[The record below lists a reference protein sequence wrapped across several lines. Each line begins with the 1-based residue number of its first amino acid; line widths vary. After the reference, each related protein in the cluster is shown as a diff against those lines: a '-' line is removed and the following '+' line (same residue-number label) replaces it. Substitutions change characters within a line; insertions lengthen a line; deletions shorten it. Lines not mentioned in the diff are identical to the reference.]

1 MTKVAASKSSLQP
14 EIGSIPL
21 CILTSFYI
29 LVFCNNT
36 FWKKATDYLGS
47 GSGPL
52 WALYLAML
60 ALFVAAIT
68 PFSTKYLIKP
78 FLIFLVLVAAAASHF
93 TDTFGV
99 MVDSDMIRNAME
111 TTPAEARHLITSDF
125 IVHVAIWGIVP
136 SILIIWVKVDHRPF
150 MRKVLWNL
158 AAILFS
164 LAVFTI
170 CGVTYSRE
178 YTAAIR
184 ERRDIAKSFNPVT
197 PIVSTARYFMSAGNE
212 ASLVVQTVG
221 ADATVRPSTLPINKP
236 RVTIIVAGETAR
248 AENFSLGG
256 YQRGTNP
263 RLKAANVIYF
273 PNTTSCGTAT
283 ATSIPCMFSRFTRS
297 EFTHAKAMA
306 NENLADVLAHAGIG
320 VAWFDNNTGDKGVA
334 KRIKYVDL
342 ANSKDPRFCQD
353 GECLDGIFLD
363 RLDEWLDQ
371 VKGDSVLVLHQLGS
385 HGPTYYRRYPEHQG
399 KFVPDC
405 RTPELGKCSTVEI
418 VNAYDNSILY
428 TDYFLATVI
437 DRLKARSDKMATG
450 LIYMSDHGESLGE
463 KGLYLHGTPYMFA
476 PSQQTHV
483 PFLTWFDSDFA
494 KSMNLDT
501 ACLRKEATA
510 PTSHDNLFHSVL
522 SMMNVETSVYDKRL
536 DVFAKCRTEL
546 LSIAPTQRKIEDR
559 DAIR

>member
-1 MTKVAASKSSLQP
+1 MTKMPAYMSSLRP
-14 EIGSIPL
+14 KIGSIPL
-21 CILTSFYI
+21 CILTSCYI

-36 FWKKATDYLGS
+36 FWQKATDYLGS
-47 GSGPL
+47 GSSPL

-78 FLIFLVLVAAAASHF
+78 FLISLVLVAAVASHF

-99 MVDSDMIRNAME
+99 VIDSDMIRNAME
-111 TTPAEARHLITSDF
+111 TTPAEAHHLINSDF
-125 IVHVAIWGIVP
+125 VVHVAVFGIVP
-136 SILIIWVKVDHRPF
+136 SLLIIWAKVDHRPF
-150 MRKVLWNL
+150 MRKVFWNL
-158 AAILFS
+158 AAILTS
-164 LAVFTI
+164 LAIFGI

-178 YTAAIR
+178 YTAAVR
-184 ERRDIAKSFNPVT
+184 ERRDITKSFNPVT
-197 PIVSTARYFMSAGNE
+197 PIVSTARYFMSAGKE
-212 ASLVVQTVG
+212 ASLVVETVG
-221 ADATVRPSTLPINKP
+221 ADATVKPSTAPINKP

-256 YQRGTNP
+256 YQRETNP

-297 EFTHAKAMA
+297 EFTHSKAMA
-306 NENLADVLAHAGIG
+306 NETLVDVLAHAGID

-334 KRIKYVDL
+334 SRIKYADL
-342 ANSKDPRFCQD
+342 ASSTDPRFCQD

-363 RLDEWLDQ
+363 KLDDWLDH

-385 HGPTYYRRYPEHQG
+385 HGPAYYLRYPEHQG

-405 RTPELGKCSTVEI
+405 RTPELGKCSTGEI

-428 TDYFLATVI
+428 TDYFISTVI
-437 DRLKARSDKMATG
+437 DRLKARSDKMASG

-483 PFLTWFDSDFA
+483 PFLTWFDNDFI
-494 KSMNLDT
+494 KSMDLDT
-501 ACLRKEATA
+501 ACLRKEAKTA
-510 PTSHDNLFHSVL
+510 TSHDNLFHSVL
-522 SMMNVETSVYDKRL
+522 GMMNVGTSVYDKRL
-536 DVFAKCRTEL
+536 DVFAKCR
-546 LSIAPTQRKIEDR
+546 SGNS
-559 DAIR
+559 

>member
-1 MTKVAASKSSLQP
+1 MPANVSSLRP
-14 EIGSIPL
+14 KIGSIPL
-21 CILTSFYI
+21 CILASCYI

-36 FWKKATDYLGS
+36 FWQKATDYLGS

-52 WALYLAML
+52 WALYLAIL

-78 FLIFLVLVAAAASHF
+78 VLIFLVVVAAIASHF

-99 MVDSDMIRNAME
+99 VIDSDMIRNAME
-111 TTPAEARHLITSDF
+111 TTPAEAQHLITSEF
-125 IVHVAIWGIVP
+125 IVHVAIFGIVP
-136 SILIIWVKVDHRPF
+136 SLLIAWTKVNHRPF
-150 MRKVLWNL
+150 MRKVFWNL
-158 AAILFS
+158 IAILAS
-164 LAVFTI
+164 LAIFGI

-178 YTAAIR
+178 YTAAVR
-184 ERRDIAKSFNPVT
+184 ERRDITKSFNPVT
-197 PIVSTARYFMSAGNE
+197 PIVSTARYFLNAGKE
-212 ASLVVQTVG
+212 ASIVVQPVG
-221 ADATVRPSTLPINKP
+221 ADATVKPSEPPINKP

-256 YQRGTNP
+256 YQRETNP
-263 RLKAANVIYF
+263 RLEAANVIYF

-297 EFTHAKAMA
+297 DYSHAKAMA
-306 NENLADVLAHAGIG
+306 NETLVDVLAHAGIE
-320 VAWFDNNTGDKGVA
+320 VAWFDNNTGSKGVA
-334 KRIKYVDL
+334 DRIKYVDL
-342 ANSKDPRFCQD
+342 ADSKDPRFCQE

-363 RLDEWLDQ
+363 KLDNWLDH

-385 HGPTYYRRYPEHQG
+385 HGPAYYLRYPEHQG
-399 KFVPDC
+399 KFFPDC
-405 RTPELGKCSTVEI
+405 RTAELGKCSPGEI

-428 TDYFLATVI
+428 TDDFIATVI
-437 DRLKARSDKMATG
+437 NHLKARSAKMATG

-483 PFLTWFDSDFA
+483 PFLTWLDNDFS
-494 KSMNLDT
+494 KSMDLDT

-510 PTSHDNLFHSVL
+510 PMSHDNLFHSVL
-522 SMMNVETSVYDKRL
+522 GMMNVATSVYEQKL
-536 DVFAKCRTEL
+536 DVFAKCRGGNT
-546 LSIAPTQRKIEDR
+546 
-559 DAIR
+559 

>member
-1 MTKVAASKSSLQP
+1 MTKMPANVSSLRP
-14 EIGSIPL
+14 KIGSIPL
-21 CILTSFYI
+21 CILASCYI

-36 FWKKATDYLGS
+36 FWQKATDYLGS

-52 WALYLAML
+52 WALYLAIL

-78 FLIFLVLVAAAASHF
+78 VLIFLVVVAAIASHF

-99 MVDSDMIRNAME
+99 VIDSDMIRNAME
-111 TTPAEARHLITSDF
+111 TTPAEAQHLITSEF
-125 IVHVAIWGIVP
+125 IVHVAIFGIVP
-136 SILIIWVKVDHRPF
+136 SLLIAWTKVNHRPF
-150 MRKVLWNL
+150 MRKVFWNL
-158 AAILFS
+158 IAILAS
-164 LAVFTI
+164 LAIFGI

-178 YTAAIR
+178 YTAAVR
-184 ERRDIAKSFNPVT
+184 ERRDITKSFNPVT
-197 PIVSTARYFMSAGNE
+197 PIVSTARYFLNAGKE
-212 ASLVVQTVG
+212 ASIVVQPVG
-221 ADATVRPSTLPINKP
+221 ADATVKPSEPPINKP

-256 YQRGTNP
+256 YQRETNP
-263 RLKAANVIYF
+263 RLEAANVIYF

-297 EFTHAKAMA
+297 DYSHAKAMA
-306 NENLADVLAHAGIG
+306 NETLVDVLAHAGIE
-320 VAWFDNNTGDKGVA
+320 VAWFDNNTGSKGVA
-334 KRIKYVDL
+334 DRIKYVDL
-342 ANSKDPRFCQD
+342 ADSKDPRFCQE

-363 RLDEWLDQ
+363 KLDNWLDH

-385 HGPTYYRRYPEHQG
+385 HGPAYYLRYPEHQG
-399 KFVPDC
+399 KFFPDC
-405 RTPELGKCSTVEI
+405 RTAELGKCSPGEI

-428 TDYFLATVI
+428 TDDFIATVI
-437 DRLKARSDKMATG
+437 NHLKARSAKMATG

-483 PFLTWFDSDFA
+483 PFLTWLDNDFS
-494 KSMNLDT
+494 KSMDLDT

-510 PTSHDNLFHSVL
+510 PMSHDNLFHSVL
-522 SMMNVETSVYDKRL
+522 GMMNVATSVYEQKL
-536 DVFAKCRTEL
+536 DVFAKCRGGNT
-546 LSIAPTQRKIEDR
+546 
-559 DAIR
+559 